1 MSDQLDSPRAWV
13 TVAAG
18 FLSCFTLFGVA
29 YSFGAFFKPMAAEFG
44 ATREA
49 TSAIFAITS
58 CLYFLLGPLTGYLT
72 DRFGPRPVVAT
83 GAIVMGTGLFLTS
96 RIPALWYAYVSYG
109 LGVGIGVSCCYVP
122 LLAVVAGWFYRHRNT
137 ALGVAVSGIGAGT
150 LAIPPVSGELIEHI
164 GWRNSYAVLGAA
176 TTVLLMVCAALSK
189 RPPAGPQHIARP
201 QIRRFIREPNF
212 IVLYIGSA
220 LTNVATAI
228 PFVFLPVYARDQGLS
243 EVVAASLISFIG
255 LTSMIGR
262 VGLGTLA
269 DRVGLIRLYQAMVL
283 ALGMS
288 YLIWLGAGR
297 TYSMMVLFALAVG
310 GTYGGY
316 VALTPAVVAELFG
329 IGGMGTVLGTLYTSS
344 ALTQLTGPPIV
355 GAIIDY
361 TSSYRLGILFTIGTT
376 LIGLLILLALRPR
389 GAATRAETAKQALAE
404 AD

>member
-122 LLAVVAGWFYRHRNT
+122 LLAVVAGWFYRRRNT

-212 IVLYIGSA
+212 SA
-220 LTNVATAI
+220 LYRFGADQRRNGDSIRFSAGVR
-228 PFVFLPVYARDQGLS
+228 ARPGAERSGCRLAHQLHRADQHDR
-243 EVVAASLISFIG
+243 ARRIG
-255 LTSMIGR
+255 HARRS
-262 VGLGTLA
+262 
-269 DRVGLIRLYQAMVL
+269 
-283 ALGMS
+283 
-288 YLIWLGAGR
+288 GR
-297 TYSMMVLFALAVG
+297 TYPLVPGDGARAGNVVLDLAWRRAHLLDDGAVRARG
-310 GTYGGY
+310 GRDLRRVRRADAGG
-316 VALTPAVVAELFG
+316 G
-329 IGGMGTVLGTLYTSS
+329 
-344 ALTQLTGPPIV
+344 
-355 GAIIDY
+355 
-361 TSSYRLGILFTIGTT
+361 R
-376 LIGLLILLALRPR
+376 
-389 GAATRAETAKQALAE
+389 
-404 AD
+404 

>member
-1 MSDQLDSPRAWV
+1 MPDQLDSPRAWI
-13 TVAAG
+13 TVGAG

-29 YSFGAFFKPMAAEFG
+29 YSFGAFFKPMATEFG

-58 CLYFLLGPLTGYLT
+58 CLYFLLGPVTGYLT

-83 GAIVMGTGLFLTS
+83 GALVMGAGLFLTA
-96 RIPALWYAYVSYG
+96 RIPALWFAYLTYG
-109 LGVGIGVSCCYVP
+109 LGVGVGVSCCYVP
-122 LLAVVAGWFYRHRNT
+122 LLAVVAGWFYRRRNT

-150 LAIPPVSGELIEHI
+150 LAIPPLSGELIERL
-164 GWRNSYAVLGAA
+164 GWRGAYAVLGAA
-176 TTVLLMVCAALSK
+176 ATALLMVCAALSK
-189 RPPAGPQHIARP
+189 RPPAGPQHVARP
-201 QIRRFIREPNF
+201 QINRFMREPNF
-212 IVLYIGSA
+212 VVLYIGSA

-228 PFVFLPVYARDQGLS
+228 PFVFLPVYARDQGMS
-243 EVVAASLISFIG
+243 EVAAASLISFVG

-283 ALGMS
+283 ALGLS
-288 YLIWLGAGR
+288 YLIWLGAGSA
-297 TYSMMVLFALAVG
+297 YSMMVLFALAVG

-329 IGGMGTVLGTLYTSS
+329 VAGMGTVLGTLYTSS
-344 ALTQLTGPPIV
+344 ALTQLVGPPIV

-361 TSSYRLGILFTIGTT
+361 TASYRLGLLFTIGTT
-376 LIGLLILLALRPR
+376 ALGLLILLALKPR
-389 GAATRAETAKQALAE
+389 IAAPAEAAERALAE